1 TPAYQEIFMLYN
13 TYLKDDKILPQQA
26 LIQHENDAIKNIAID
41 ALSAKYEL
49 NDWSKHNIVVNTETE
64 QLQLAVINSVHA
76 FKLCKVK
83 HLIKQTQEKLK
94 NADETEQLEI
104 IQQIMRLEQ
113 IKAQLSNKLGIVIL
127 E

>member
-1 TPAYQEIFMLYN
+1 MY
-13 TYLKDDKILPQQA
+13 ILV
-26 LIQHENDAIKNIAID
+26 LV
-41 ALSAKYEL
+41 LSTKYEL
-49 NDWSKHNIVVNTETE
+49 NDWSKHNIVVSTENE

-76 FKLCKVK
+76 FKLSKVK